1 MNGRPQTRGNSKC
14 VDVRPH
20 RKQAVWGGQER
31 SLGLVCCH
39 MPGVSAFRRR
49 KQETVLGHT
58 VRLCLKRGEGGGG
71 GGEGGGRKAGRGE
84 RKISFGAGTQNIE

>member
-58 VRLCLKRGEGGGG
+58 VRLCLKRGEGGGEAVR
-71 GGEGGGRKAGRGE
+71 GEGGRQGGE
-84 RKISFGAGTQNIE
+84 REKSHLGLGHRI